1 MIEIKLKTKCAFIKQ
16 ENIMKILRI
25 TAQGLPLFKETLDLK
40 FYAQQRVAD
49 KDKDNL
55 YHLFSNVYLN
65 PTSSFIGINASGK
78 TSILKVLR
86 FVLGMISNEPINHLS
101 TKQILG
107 NTNKIVFNTYF
118 FCEERNAIGRLETV
132 ITSKVTK
139 TEGLIYQIVS
149 ERLWTKGVEEV
160 STRKGMLEFN
170 DKQLILVRDGKD
182 DFLSDD
188 VSIMIAYNKKTG
200 TRMSVVDLLVF
211 TNLNILPDFTDIPLE
226 VIYFLDP
233 TIESIQFE
241 KISEKSIIQLKFREK
256 QEILLNNIVEIEH
269 YLSSGTIKGIVTFT
283 MARKIL
289 REGGYL
295 VIDEIENHFNKEIV
309 STLIRFFKDSQLN
322 KKGGVLFFSTHY
334 PELMD
339 EYDRNDSI
347 FITRNN
353 NGITVENLCTI
364 LKRNDIKKSEAYESG
379 YLQGTTPSYEAY
391 MNLKKS
397 MSK

>member
-1 MIEIKLKTKCAFIKQ
+1 
-16 ENIMKILRI
+16 MKILRI
-25 TAQGLPLFKETLDLK
+25 TARGLPLFKEKLDLK

-49 KDKDNL
+49 KDKNHL

-86 FVLGMISNEPINHLS
+86 FVLGMINNEPINHIS

-107 NTNKIVFNTYF
+107 NTNKTVFNTYF
-118 FCEERNAIGRLETV
+118 FCEERNEIGRLETV

-149 ERLWTKGVEEV
+149 EKLWTKGVEGV
-160 STRKGMLEFN
+160 STRKGMLDFN
-170 DKQLILVRDGKD
+170 DKQLVLVRDGKN

-200 TRMSVVDLLVF
+200 ARMSVVDLLVF

-226 VIYFLDP
+226 VISFLDP
-233 TIESIQFE
+233 AIESIQFE
-241 KISEKSIIQLKFREK
+241 KNNEKSTIHLKFREK

-283 MARKIL
+283 MARETL

-322 KKGGVLFFSTHY
+322 KKGGVLFFSTHS
-334 PELMD
+334 PELLD

-347 FITRNN
+347 FITRNS

-364 LKRNDIKKSEAYESG
+364 LKRNDIMKSKAYESG

-391 MNLKKS
+391 MKLKKS
-397 MSK
+397 MNK